1 MKPMSE
7 KQIEALAAER
17 LTADQADGTYLRA
30 LIVASQS
37 KLSAR
42 RGGKRAAL
50 AAIEESSAVYYA
62 AVLRGVMTVDIIVTE
77 GLEAAEAQRRVH
89 ERNRRAT
96 FARSAKSTIVAWVRE
111 GGDLRSIDADTVTKT
126 ELRVSVAASRTKPG
140 VAVDRAQAAILKAI
154 ANESPESARTRLEA
168 VMEALQA
175 ALDDLPEAPS
185 TRRRIV
191 RATLPAPRPGSRM
204 PAPML
209 NG

>member
-1 MKPMSE
+1 MKPMTE

-30 LIVASQS
+30 LIVGAQA
-37 KLSAR
+37 KIGTKR
-42 RGGKRAAL
+42 GKRGAL
-50 AAIEESSAVYYA
+50 AALNDVATAYYA
-62 AVLRGVMTVDIIVTE
+62 AVLRGVTTPDIAITD
-77 GLEAAEAQRRVH
+77 GLGSDESQRRVH

-111 GGDLRSIDADTVTKT
+111 GGDLKALDADTVTKT

-140 VAVDRAQAAILKAI
+140 VAVERAQAAILKAV
-154 ANESPESARTRLEA
+154 AHESPEAARTRLEA

-185 TRRRIV
+185 TRRRIM
-191 RATLPAPRPGSRM
+191 RATLPAPRQGSRM